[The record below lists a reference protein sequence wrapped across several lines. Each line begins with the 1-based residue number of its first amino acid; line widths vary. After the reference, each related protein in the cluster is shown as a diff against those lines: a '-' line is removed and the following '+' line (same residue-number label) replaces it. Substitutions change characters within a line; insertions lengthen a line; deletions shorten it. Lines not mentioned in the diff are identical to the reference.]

1 MNLYSVGMFQKHSQ
15 QCGALQ
21 MAYYASTAV
30 PAAINKTSSC
40 PHLSI
45 IYYNCQGTECILFVV
60 VG

>member
-15 QCGALQ
+15 QCGALH
-21 MAYYASTAV
+21 MAYYAS
-30 PAAINKTSSC
+30 AAINKTSSC

-60 VG
+60 VA